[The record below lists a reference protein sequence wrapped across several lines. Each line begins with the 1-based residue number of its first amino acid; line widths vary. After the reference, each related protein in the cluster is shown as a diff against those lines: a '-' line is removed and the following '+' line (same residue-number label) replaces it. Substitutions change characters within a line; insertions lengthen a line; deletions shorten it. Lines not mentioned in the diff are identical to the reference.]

1 MTITFSEIVKNA
13 PELAALKRQAKNWTN
28 EDESRDYERFKKIIS
43 SWVGWDARRGLPDF
57 MYSSHAYTIAILAIV
72 YGRDNV

>member
-1 MTITFSEIVKNA
+1 MSITFAQIKTHA
-13 PELAALKRQAKNWTN
+13 PELAELKRQAKNWTDG
-28 EDESRDYERFKKIIS
+28 DEAREYERFKKIIS

-57 MYSSHAYTIAILAIV
+57 MYSSHAYDIAIMAIV